1 VGSPH
6 ARVGNCQASNQKGP
20 ARKRGALSHGKNKA
34 LSGLPGRRPAAAG
47 GGFTRRSGPAI
58 MRPACAAPAA
68 RSPDPGPEPDPTP
81 KPTLIYIIF
90 LLPQTAS
97 GFRLLIAPII
107 HPDQKPFIHLQSPLQ
122 AGFKASIVIIVLN
135 DVAGI

>member
-1 VGSPH
+1 MEKIRRSPD
-6 ARVGNCQASNQKGP
+6 C
-20 ARKRGALSHGKNKA
+20 RGD
-34 LSGLPGRRPAAAG
+34 GRRGPYPPERAGDNAAG
-47 GGFTRRSGPAI
+47 PRGPGGAI
-58 MRPACAAPAA
+58 
-68 RSPDPGPEPDPTP
+68 PDPGPEPDPTP